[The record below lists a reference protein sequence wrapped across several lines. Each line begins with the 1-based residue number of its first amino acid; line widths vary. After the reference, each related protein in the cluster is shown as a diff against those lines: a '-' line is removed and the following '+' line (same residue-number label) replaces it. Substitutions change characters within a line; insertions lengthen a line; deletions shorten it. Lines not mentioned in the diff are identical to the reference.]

1 MFKKAI
7 QRGRSEVH
15 EAPNKARHVCGRP
28 RDGERAVSSEGR
40 TIITRPPQVF
50 YPCGTL
56 RL

>member
-1 MFKKAI
+1 VHV
-7 QRGRSEVH
+7 GEVH